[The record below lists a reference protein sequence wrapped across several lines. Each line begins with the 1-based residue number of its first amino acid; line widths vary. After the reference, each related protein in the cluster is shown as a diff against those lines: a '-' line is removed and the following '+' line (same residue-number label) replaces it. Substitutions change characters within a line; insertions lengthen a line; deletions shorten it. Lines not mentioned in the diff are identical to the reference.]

1 MNKDRFYQILW
12 ALPIIF
18 AIHNVEELPQLG
30 SWANEHVTGDSFS
43 FLRELYSF
51 HSLTFAMILLTV
63 VVTVVIILEYQFR
76 NKLTF
81 TLTMLS
87 TCLLLING
95 FTHIVQSIIFQSY
108 VPGLISAVLLLIPY
122 MSFVLY
128 LSLKTN
134 RIQLKTMG
142 LYVGISVIGMVPII
156 FMFLIFSKWVMG

>member
-1 MNKDRFYQILW
+1 MNKDRFYQVLW

-30 SWANEHVTGDSFS
+30 NWANEHLTGESFI

-63 VVTVVIILEYQFR
+63 VVTVVVILEYRFR

-81 TLTMLS
+81 TLTTLS

-95 FTHIVQSIIFQSY
+95 LTHIVQSVIFQSY

-128 LSLKTN
+128 LSLKAN
-134 RIQLKTMG
+134 RIRLKMIG
-142 LYVGISVIGMVPII
+142 VYVGISIIGMVPII
-156 FMFLIFSKWVMG
+156 FVFLILSRWVMG